1 MLYVTIKLGAERG
14 SKAWPSQGTRVA
26 HRYRQILFAAL
37 VAWSTWLW
45 SCSVGSGT
53 TALTP
58 TTPPVFVSETH
69 SATDGVGADFNT
81 STLSL
86 NITGP
91 NPLLLVAWHSEFDN
105 NMPDSWNV
113 TCNGVPGTEIVD
125 TNGYT
130 GGAGNRRF
138 RIYYWR
144 SPAPGTSTIVVSNP
158 GKEPNELA
166 VSAVLFNHVS
176 VNDPRP
182 LPVLDVSTSD
192 RTGESETISTI
203 ASDLVVHVI
212 ADAFFTRGTLGSGET
227 SRSIAND
234 DKHTDDGDASLWIST
249 KPGGPARTNVSS
261 SGWGRRVINGVAITL
276 HGMS

>member
-1 MLYVTIKLGAERG
+1 MHCVTIKLGGPNAGRKRG
-14 SKAWPSQGTRVA
+14 RPQGTRVA
-26 HRYRQILFAAL
+26 HRYRQIVFAAL
-37 VAWSTWLW
+37 VAWSSWLW
-45 SCSVGSGT
+45 SCSGGSGT
-53 TALTP
+53 TP
-58 TTPPVFVSETH
+58 ENTTTAPVFISETP

-86 NITGP
+86 HITGP

-130 GGAGNRRF
+130 GGDGNRRF

-144 SPAPGTSTIVVSNP
+144 SPATGTSTIVVSNP
-158 GKEPNELA
+158 GKEPHELA

-176 VNDPRP
+176 GTDPRP

-192 RTGESETISTI
+192 RTGESETIPTI

-212 ADAFFTRGTLGSGET
+212 ADAFFTRGTLGSAKLPAPSPMTTNIRRMATPAFGYRP
-227 SRSIAND
+227 SREAPPEQMFRRA
-234 DKHTDDGDASLWIST
+234 DG
-249 KPGGPARTNVSS
+249 
-261 SGWGRRVINGVAITL
+261 GVA
-276 HGMS
+276 